1 MIFADSKDIKRAQ
14 DLSKHS
20 GAVNS
25 SPLTIARGKAS
36 SMAQAI
42 TDRRKIL
49 GRLEAVASVYDD
61 YQVLEPFMERCIQL
75 WPNSQYSIAFH
86 EGKHTGRYLKMEAR
100 SFGISREFLIKKYT
114 LTDQNGLL
122 ISGHPYDFDDV
133 ARIIFN
139 TNLKR
144 SIIW

>member
-1 MIFADSKDIKRAQ
+1 MKFADSKDIKRAQ
-14 DLSKHS
+14 DLGKHS

-25 SPLTIARGKAS
+25 SQMEIARGKAS

-49 GRLEAVASVYDD
+49 GRLEAVASVWND
-61 YQVLEPFMERCIQL
+61 YRVLEPFMEKCIML
-75 WPNSQYSIAFH
+75 WPNSQYSTAFN
-86 EGKHTGRYLKMEAR
+86 EGNNQGIYLKTTLRQM
-100 SFGISREFLIKKYT
+100 GIPRDFLLNKCLINNETGTFITGQPYEF
-114 LTDQNGLL
+114 DE
-122 ISGHPYDFDDV
+122 V

-144 SIIW
+144 KLNW

>member
-1 MIFADSKDIKRAQ
+1 MKYADSKDIKRAQ
-14 DLSKHS
+14 DLGKHS

-25 SPLTIARGKAS
+25 SPTDIARGKAS

-49 GRLEAVASVYDD
+49 GRLEAVSSVWNDH
-61 YQVLEPFMERCIQL
+61 QVLEPFIKKCIEL
-75 WPNSQYSIAFH
+75 WPNSQYSIAFN
-86 EGKHTGRYLKMEAR
+86 EGNIQGIYLKTELRQM
-100 SFGISREFLIKKYT
+100 GIPRNFLLNKFTIKDEIGT
-114 LTDQNGLL
+114 FIT
-122 ISGHPYDFDDV
+122 GHPYEFDEV

-144 SIIW
+144 KLNW